1 MKARS
6 MLFTIFGDSVRYYGG
21 EIATGSLIRLMGE
34 LGFSPG
40 AVRVALARMARQG
53 WVKARKDG
61 RRSFY
66 ALTDRGRM
74 RIEYGTRRVYSL
86 RHGPWDGLWRIL
98 SYSFPEARRGERD
111 RLRREL
117 IWLGMGPLANGTWI
131 TPHDLIDYLKE
142 LVVTHG
148 IEEYVILFTARYTG
162 TGGDQAV
169 VRRCWDLD
177 RIARW
182 HRAFIAA
189 FKPRFLALQKRFKGG
204 DPPAESFCFVEKIR
218 LVHEYRKSLFV
229 DPWLPDALLPEDWA
243 GYEAARLF
251 YDYYQLLAPRARQFF
266 EGVFEPPPGWT
277 PPEAPVDPFQIEA
290 ATPQFTVVS
299 LGGMR

>member
-21 EIATGSLIRLMGE
+21 EISTGSLIRLMGE

-53 WVKARKDG
+53 WVKARREG

-66 ALTDRGRM
+66 ALTERGRK
-74 RIEYGTRRVYSL
+74 RIEYGTHRVYSL

-131 TPHDLIDYLKE
+131 TPHNLIDYLKE
-142 LVVTHG
+142 LVTAHG
-148 IEEYVILFTARYTG
+148 IQEYVILFTAKFTG
-162 TGGDQAV
+162 PGGDKAV
-169 VRRCWDLD
+169 VQRCWNLE

-182 HRAFIAA
+182 HQAFIRT
-189 FKPRFLALQKRFKGG
+189 FKPRFLTLQRRFARGN
-204 DPPAESFCFVEKIR
+204 PPPDNFCFVEKVR

-229 DPWLPDALLPEDWA
+229 DPWLPDDLLPKDWV
-243 GYEAARLF
+243 GYEAAKLF
-251 YDYYQLLAPRARQFF
+251 FAYYQLLAPRARAFF
-266 EGVFEPPPGWT
+266 EKVFEPPPGWT
-277 PPEAPVDPFQIEA
+277 PPKAPVDPFQIEA
-290 ATPQFTVVS
+290 ATPQLAVAS
-299 LGGMR
+299 LGDMR